1 MMSYL
6 RWTFYQ
12 TKIFSVPDVLNGF
25 DINKIQY
32 IHHFHVIDVIQ
43 SKLLTLKHNDVV
55 VSSKIYLTIT
65 ATASLLRVSTNF
77 VSTASNWTRHE
88 NSMNLKINVNC
99 CCCHVYLF
107 FHSTNYWTIWSWG
120 DLMRIWELL
129 LRWCLVALRSFIF
142 IPQTVN
148 HRCLQHYAW
157 WHCFCLQLSMV
168 KNATRW
174 FWSQFKNRC
183 YELKVFF

>member
-88 NSMNLKINVNC
+88 NSMNHKINVNC
-99 CCCHVYLF
+99 FCCRVYLF
-107 FHSTNYWTIWSWG
+107 FYSTNYWTIWSWG

-142 IPQTVN
+142 IPQVHAYNSLHDDTVFVCN
-148 HRCLQHYAW
+148 
-157 WHCFCLQLSMV
+157 FP
-168 KNATRW
+168 
-174 FWSQFKNRC
+174 WSKTLPVGFDPNSKIDVMN
-183 YELKVFF
+183 

>member
-65 ATASLLRVSTNF
+65 ATASLLRVSTNL

-99 CCCHVYLF
+99 FCCHVYLF
-107 FHSTNYWTIWSWG
+107 FHSTNYWTIWSWS
-120 DLMRIWELL
+120 DLMRISELL
-129 LRWCLVALRSFIF
+129 LVFGGI
-142 IPQTVN
+142 
-148 HRCLQHYAW
+148 
-157 WHCFCLQLSMV
+157 
-168 KNATRW
+168 
-174 FWSQFKNRC
+174 
-183 YELKVFF
+183 KVFYFYTTNSKP

>member
-65 ATASLLRVSTNF
+65 ATASLLRVSTNL
-77 VSTASNWTRHE
+77 VSTASNTSWKQYESKDKRKLFLLSCLLVLSF
-88 NSMNLKINVNC
+88 NQLLDYMILKRP
-99 CCCHVYLF
+99 YE
-107 FHSTNYWTIWSWG
+107 
-120 DLMRIWELL
+120 DMRI
-129 LRWCLVALRSFIF
+129 VAKMVFGFIF

-148 HRCLQHYAW
+148 HSCLQQFAW
-157 WHCFCLQLSMV
+157 WHCLCLQLSMV

-174 FWSQFKNRC
+174 FWSLFKNRC

>member
-65 ATASLLRVSTNF
+65 ATASLLRVSTSF
-77 VSTASNWTRHE
+77 KLDTSWKQYESKDKR
-88 NSMNLKINVNC
+88 K
-99 CCCHVYLF
+99 LF
-107 FHSTNYWTIWSWG
+107 LLSCLLVLSFNQLLDYMILRRPYE
-120 DLMRIWELL
+120 DMRI
-129 LRWCLVALRSFIF
+129 VAK
-142 IPQTVN
+142 
-148 HRCLQHYAW
+148 
-157 WHCFCLQLSMV
+157 MV
-168 KNATRW
+168 
-174 FWSQFKNRC
+174 FGGI
-183 YELKVFF
+183 KVFNFYTTNSKP